1 MWEGNKAQA
10 AALEPDVYNTE
21 SIVEQASDIF
31 LHIFVFPIDA
41 TSIKDYTTH
50 VTPPTPHP
58 LQLERLDLRASP
70 G

>member
-41 TSIKDYTTH
+41 T
-50 VTPPTPHP
+50 
-58 LQLERLDLRASP
+58 
-70 G
+70 

>member
-1 MWEGNKAQA
+1 MWLTNFRIINCFLISIKWGQSVRAMDGSEVWEGNKAQA

-41 TSIKDYTTH
+41 T
-50 VTPPTPHP
+50 
-58 LQLERLDLRASP
+58 
-70 G
+70 